1 MAYKK
6 KLYREPL
13 SKELTKALL
22 TTAGT
27 SLAETLEQVRVT
39 LHDTI
44 EKARIHLEVNPLT
57 PIVAQSVTKE
67 LGRRGDATVVV
78 GDDGVVMLEIQY
90 GGNGNARDWKSD
102 LPSLQEFRRQAE
114 EKGVDISHLGRN
126 KRQIQELLDKS
137 T

>member
-1 MAYKK
+1 MSHKK

-13 SKELTKALL
+13 SEDLTKALL

-27 SLAETLEQVRVT
+27 PLAESLATARET
-39 LHDTI
+39 LHDII
-44 EKARIHLEVNPLT
+44 EKARVHLIQNPLT

-67 LGRRGDATVVV
+67 LGRRGDATVIVD
-78 GDDGVVMLEIQY
+78 DDGSVMLEIQY

-102 LPSLQEFRRQAE
+102 LPSLQELRRQSE
-114 EKGVDISHLGRN
+114 EKGIDISHLGRN
-126 KRQIQELLDKS
+126 KRQIQELLDKP

>member
-1 MAYKK
+1 MSHKK

-13 SKELTKALL
+13 SEDLTKALL

-27 SLAETLEQVRVT
+27 PLAESLATARET
-39 LHDTI
+39 LHDII
-44 EKARIHLEVNPLT
+44 EKARVHLIQNPLT

-67 LGRRGDATVVV
+67 LGRRGDATVIVD
-78 GDDGVVMLEIQY
+78 DDGSVMLEIQY

-102 LPSLQEFRRQAE
+102 LPSLQEFRRQAK

-126 KRQIQELLDKS
+126 KRQIQELLEKF
-137 T
+137 